1 MVQHSGGF
9 WVRRVVKLKPAVKG
23 ETINPVGAHPPA
35 DVVTGFEY

>member
-23 ETINPVGAHPPA
+23 ETINPVGAHAPTYVIA
-35 DVVTGFEY
+35 GF